1 MLLFVAIE
9 TEIGIMWWHRRLACA
24 GLIGGRDAR
33 RYELFMIYGWA
44 NGPCAT
50 VLKSSSGGTGFPACA
65 ARVASGDARPT
76 NLFMF

>member
-1 MLLFVAIE
+1 
-9 TEIGIMWWHRRLACA
+9 MWWHRRLACA

-50 VLKSSSGGTGFPACA
+50 VMK
-65 ARVASGDARPT
+65 
-76 NLFMF
+76 NLP